1 MLKIPQDTNKEATQ
15 ALVKT
20 NTDNLQPGQDTMANS
35 IPVTIA
41 SDQSA
46 IPVTFNTSIGNFG
59 IDAGGRTRIAQ
70 ITTLLDGKIL
80 GQDDTDLFE
89 NNGTG
94 SATYGASKVNLV
106 VTAGQY
112 IIRQSMRFYPYFSG
126 KVQLVEM
133 TCDTFQGEAG
143 VTKRMGYFSSNA
155 VAPFASNFDGFFM
168 EDVAGVKTFYI
179 YNNGTV
185 KMSKALTAMDNYASV
200 STYDYAN
207 FTVFAVDFLWLGGAV
222 LRLWLKTE
230 LGFVLLHTFNYSG
243 TDTDTFM
250 LSPNQPLRY
259 EVRSTGGAGSLHY
272 ICSQIATEGSI
283 DEAGKTVAI
292 LNYTSVTTNSIG
304 TVYALKGL
312 KKQVA
317 FRDIPVQ
324 ILAIAVAITAT
335 TDAGIILL
343 YKNPTLSAGLTYV
356 NNGKLQDGS
365 PTAPATPPT
374 ITVGTGKVLAALPI
388 GTGTTGSTDVMKEN
402 FLSFLSSSLNNTM
415 DEYVLA
421 YMPTTNN
428 QTVNGVINCKEF

>member
-15 ALVKT
+15 QSVKT

-41 SDQSA
+41 SDQTP
-46 IPVTFNTSIGNFG
+46 IPVTFDTSVGNFG

-80 GQDDTDLFE
+80 GADDTDLFE

-94 SATYGASKVNLV
+94 SATYGANKVNLA

-126 KVQLVEM
+126 KAQLVEF
-133 TCDTFQGEAG
+133 TCDNFQGEAG

-185 KMSKALTAMDNYASV
+185 KMSKALTAMDNYALV
-200 STYDYAN
+200 SGYDYAD

-222 LRLWLKTE
+222 LRVWLKTD

-243 TDTDTFM
+243 TDTDAFM

-259 EVRSTGGAGSLHY
+259 EVRSTGGAGSLRY
-272 ICSQIATEGSI
+272 MCSQIATEGSI
-283 DEAGKTVAI
+283 DEAGKTSAV
-292 LNYTSVTTNSIG
+292 LNYTSVTTNNVG
-304 TVYALKGL
+304 TIYALKGI
-312 KKQVA
+312 KKQTA
-317 FRDIPVQ
+317 FRDIPIQ
-324 ILAIAVAITAT
+324 ILSMAVAITAS
-335 TDAGIILL
+335 TDAGIIIL
-343 YKNPTLSAGLTYV
+343 YKNPTLSAVLNYS
-356 NNGKLQDGS
+356 NNGKIQDGIPTNPAS
-365 PTAPATPPT
+365 PPLVTA
-374 ITVGTGKVLAALPI
+374 GTGKVLAALPI
-388 GTGTTGSTDVMKEN
+388 GTGTTGSTDIMKEN

-421 YMPTTNN
+421 YLPTTNN
-428 QTVNGVINCKEF
+428 QTVNGVLNYKEF